1 MKRRSPALIATAVLF
16 TLVALAGCGTNAK
29 PSLTPSPSP
38 TISPSTTT
46 TTTTGPSTG
55 PPVEP
60 SATAAP
66 TTTAIPTTTGSTAA
80 PKPTP
85 SVTRPT
91 QQPTPPSAQP
101 TSVMVRVPTSRHVVA
116 LTFDAGSGAQGVGSI
131 LATLARERVPATFF
145 LTGRFAAAQPAVVR
159 QIAAGGYLIGN
170 HTVDHP
176 HLPALSD
183 AAVRAE
189 VTDAATTIKSISGR
203 DTHPWFRFPYGESD
217 LRTRQ
222 IVAGLGFRTI
232 GWTVDTLG
240 WKGRAAG
247 GPDDVVRR
255 VLGALGP
262 GTIVLMHVGA
272 NPDDQTTF
280 DADSLPRLIDAVRAA
295 GYGFTTVAG
304 DVAAP

>member
-1 MKRRSPALIATAVLF
+1 MKRRSFALVATAL
-16 TLVALAGCGTNAK
+16 LVGLAGCGTSAK
-29 PSLTPSPSP
+29 PPPVPSP
-38 TISPSTTT
+38 TISHP
-46 TTTTGPSTG
+46 TGPTIN
-55 PPVEP
+55 PTTRP

-66 TTTAIPTTTGSTAA
+66 TTTATPTPTVSTAA

-85 SVTRPT
+85 STSRPT
-91 QQPTPPSAQP
+91 QPPAPPPVQPTSVQP

-145 LTGRFAAAQPAVVR
+145 LTGRFAAAAPAVVR

-183 AAVRAE
+183 AGVRAE
-189 VTDAATTIKSISGR
+189 ITDAAATIKAISNR
-203 DTHPWFRFPYGESD
+203 DTRPWFRFPYGDSD

-222 IVAGLGFRTI
+222 IVADLGFRAV

-240 WKGRAAG
+240 WKGRAG
-247 GPDDVVRR
+247 GGQDDVVRR

-280 DADSLPRLIDAVRAA
+280 DADALPRLIAAVRAA

>member
-1 MKRRSPALIATAVLF
+1 MKRRSLALVATALLA
-16 TLVALAGCGTNAK
+16 TAGYIAGCGTSAK
-29 PSLTPSPSP
+29 PPPGPGISP
-38 TISPSTTT
+38 TTGPTIGLTTQPSVTAPTTPAPTPTVSTTT
-46 TTTTGPSTG
+46 T
-55 PPVEP
+55 PP
-60 SATAAP
+60 TP
-66 TTTAIPTTTGSTAA
+66 T
-80 PKPTP
+80 PTP

-91 QQPTPPSAQP
+91 QQPTPPPVQP
-101 TSVMVRVPTSRHVVA
+101 TSVMVRVPTSRHLIA
-116 LTFDAGSGAQGVGSI
+116 LTFDAGSGAQGVASI

-176 HLPALSD
+176 HLPGLSD

-189 VTDAATTIKSISGR
+189 VTDAATTIKAISGR

-222 IVAGLGFRTI
+222 IIAGLGFHAV

-280 DADSLPRLIDAVRAA
+280 DADALPRLIAAVRAA

-304 DVAAP
+304 DVAVP

>member
-1 MKRRSPALIATAVLF
+1 MKRRSRALIATAVLI
-16 TLVALAGCGTNAK
+16 ALAACGTSTKA
-29 PSLTPSPSP
+29 PPAPTATISQSAGR
-38 TISPSTTT
+38 TISPTTKPSIA
-46 TTTTGPSTG
+46 PST
-55 PPVEP
+55 PQ

-66 TTTAIPTTTGSTAA
+66 TATPAPTPSVSTAA

-85 SVTRPT
+85 PVPRPT
-91 QQPTPPSAQP
+91 QQPTPPAVQP
-101 TSVMVRVPTSRHVVA
+101 TSVLVRVPTARHLVA
-116 LTFDAGSGAQGVGSI
+116 LTFDAGSGAQGVSSI
-131 LATLARERVPATFF
+131 LATLTRERVPATFF

-159 QIAAGGYLIGN
+159 QIAASGYLIGN

-189 VTDAATTIKSISGR
+189 VTNAAATITAISGR

-217 LRTRQ
+217 PRTRQ
-222 IVAGLGFRTI
+222 IVAGLGFRAV

-280 DADSLPRLIDAVRAA
+280 DADALPRLIATVRAA
-295 GYGFTTVAG
+295 GYGFTTVVG
-304 DVAAP
+304 DVATP